1 MLDCGDPMENN
12 GVDMEEFLM
21 KEHEQSYEQLRNM
34 DHMLTTYFWLY
45 ISLVVVVTSIIGII
59 MGLDVSRPNLLIFIS
74 ISSLILLIVGLA
86 MLQISLHIKDRQ
98 NLLAAYI
105 QEMVFYFM
113 GKGLKPVGGGP
124 RNKEAARILD
134 FKYIFDHSHKDDWHM
149 RRREHIQGY
158 GSPDEAGDS
167 WTTGYSLANKMMF
180 FLVLILSGLVAFAV
194 ASLASAVIW
203 GNSGDL
209 ETSQRTGQYLYF
221 GIVLGMELF
230 VVSWIFFRYV
240 LKNRMKA
247 KKEFA
252 DEAFRRKRKAWFS
265 AQQNPKKVEELIE
278 STISWKKQARAK
290 E

>member
-1 MLDCGDPMENN
+1 MEND

-45 ISLVVVVTSIIGII
+45 ISLVILVTSIIGVI
-59 MGLDVSRPNLLIFIS
+59 MGLEVSGSDLLIFIS
-74 ISSLILLIVGLA
+74 ISCIILLVVGLA
-86 MLQISLHIKDRQ
+86 MLQISLHIKDKQ

-113 GKGLKPVGGGP
+113 GKGLKPVGGNP
-124 RNKEAARILD
+124 RNREAARILD
-134 FKYIFDHSHKDDWHM
+134 FKYIYDHSHKDDWHM

-158 GSPDEAGDS
+158 GSPEEAGDS

-180 FLVLILSGLVAFAV
+180 FLVLIMSGLVAFAA

-203 GNSGDL
+203 GNASDWETAQRSG
-209 ETSQRTGQYLYF
+209 QFLYF

-247 KKEFA
+247 KRELA
-252 DEAFRRKRKAWFS
+252 DEAFRRKRKAWFA
-265 AQQNPKKVEELIE
+265 AQKNPKKFEELVE

>member
-1 MLDCGDPMENN
+1 MENN
-12 GVDMEEFLM
+12 GVALEEFLM

-34 DHMLTTYFWLY
+34 DHMVTTYFWLY
-45 ISLVVVVTSIIGII
+45 ISLVIGVTSIIGLII
-59 MGLDVSRPNLLIFIS
+59 GLDVSGPDLLIFIS
-74 ISSLILLIVGLA
+74 VSSLILLVVGLA

-113 GKGLKPVGGGP
+113 GKGLKPVGGNP
-124 RNKEAARILD
+124 RNQEVARILD

-180 FLVLILSGLVAFAV
+180 FLVLILSGLVAFTV
-194 ASLASAVIW
+194 ASLASAVVW
-203 GNSGDL
+203 GNSGNL
-209 ETSQRTGQYLYF
+209 EASQRSGQFLYF

-265 AQQNPKKVEELIE
+265 AQQNPRKVEELIE
-278 STISWKKQARAK
+278 STISWKKEAKAK
-290 E
+290 ED

>member
-1 MLDCGDPMENN
+1 MENN

>member
-1 MLDCGDPMENN
+1 MENN
-12 GVDMEEFLM
+12 GATLEEFLM

-34 DHMLTTYFWLY
+34 DQMLTTYFWLY
-45 ISLVVVVTSIIGII
+45 ISLVVAVTAIIGVI
-59 MGLDVSRPNLLIFIS
+59 MGLDVAGPDLLIFIS
-74 ISSLILLIVGLA
+74 ISSIILLVVGLA

-124 RNKEAARILD
+124 RNPEIARILD
-134 FKYIFDHSHKDDWHM
+134 FKYIFDHSHREDWHM

-180 FLVLILSGLVAFAV
+180 FLVLILSGLVAFSV

-203 GNSGDL
+203 SNSGNL
-209 ETSQRTGQYLYF
+209 EASQRAGQFLYF
-221 GIVLGMELF
+221 GVVLGMELF

-247 KKEFA
+247 KREFA

-265 AQQNPKKVEELIE
+265 AQQNPRKVEDIIE
-278 STISWKKQARAK
+278 STISRKKEASAK
-290 E
+290 ED